1 MQRNLISRILPLLLA
16 ILAWTSDLAMATTAD
31 PTPGTPPAI
40 DLQADAQVAAGMS
53 RTLLIVFVSDRCAYC
68 EIALNEFLIP
78 MSGNPDYGNR
88 IIMRRIVTNQDLPL
102 RDFRGDL
109 TTHRKFAKRL
119 NVRMT
124 PVIQMFDTRGLLL
137 GKPLIGVTTLDYYG
151 DFIDQTIDKA
161 IALTLPSTAKAT
173 P

>member
-1 MQRNLISRILPLLLA
+1 MQRNIITRILPLLLA
-16 ILAWTSDLAMATTAD
+16 ILAWVSHPVMASAD

-40 DLQADAQVAAGMS
+40 DLHADAQFAARMS
-53 RTLLIVFVSDRCAYC
+53 HAVLIVFVSDRCTYC

-78 MSGNPDYGNR
+78 MSGNSDYSNR
-88 IIMRRIVTNQDLPL
+88 IIMRRIVTNQDLPM

-109 TTHRKFAKRL
+109 TTHRTFAKRL

-137 GKPLIGVTTLDYYG
+137 GKPLVGVTTLDYYG
-151 DFIDQTIDKA
+151 DFIDKTIDHA
-161 IALTLPSTAKAT
+161 IALTTPPTAKVS